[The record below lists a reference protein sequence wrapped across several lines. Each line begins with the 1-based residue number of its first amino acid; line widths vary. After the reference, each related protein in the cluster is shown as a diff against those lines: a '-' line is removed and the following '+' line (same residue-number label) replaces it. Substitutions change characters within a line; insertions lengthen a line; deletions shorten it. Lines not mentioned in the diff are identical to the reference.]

1 MRATAHGPFELLAGS
16 TLAAAFLTSW
26 LGLAGPAAAGNAS
39 QAGTSATHATEGA
52 AQSTAQDSDSAD
64 APSPAPASLS
74 MQSLQEVVVT
84 GSRIK
89 QPTLT
94 GSAALQVVN
103 SAELKAEGT
112 QSIETMLNA
121 LPSVQGNFS
130 LTQTSN
136 PGGARG
142 VANVDLRGLG
152 PSRTLTLIDG
162 KRVMPGSPLGG
173 PEADLNFIPQA
184 LIERVEVL
192 TGGASSVYGSDA
204 VAGVVNF
211 IMKKDFNGF
220 AIDSQG
226 NITGAGD
233 GASYDTTLIWG
244 SNLAGGAGNVTL
256 YAGYSHFNAVSDG
269 QRPFGVYA
277 LATLPNGQPATSASQ
292 CQAVYGPASIVA
304 FSRCSAG
311 SSAIPNGRFIS
322 DDRAAAG
329 LAAAGIVDPAGSPAI
344 LPDNGEQY
352 NFNPLNYLRLPDD
365 RYNLGGFA
373 HRELSPHLDLYGS
386 AMFMQDESITQA
398 APDAIINTF
407 NVNCDNPLLS
417 AQEQAWLCADAGL
430 SPTSLA
436 KVVFFKR
443 TVEAGNR
450 EDDIRHTDYRIVF
463 GAKGALVDDFSYDIS
478 VQRGESRLDENFSGV
493 LSETNLQQALLA
505 TTGPNGSVVCENPAG
520 GCVPANVFQVGGLTA
535 AQLKYLG
542 ITAQEQGTT
551 VEKVGSASVSGDLTP
566 YHIVSPLA
574 KNGVGVAAGL
584 EYRQEAL
591 NFLPDQEYQS
601 GALGSPT
608 PPVSGRFNV
617 RDYFG
622 ELQLPVIE
630 DRPYARLLQL
640 DTAYRLSDYQIQGR
654 GSSLLTHAYKFGVR
668 YAPIRDV
675 TLRWSWN
682 RAVRA
687 PDINELF
694 FPSAVGGV
702 TGSDPCSGAINPATG
717 VVSGGATLAQCERT
731 GVTAAQY
738 GTIQQC
744 PAGLCNGLGGGNR
757 DLQAESA
764 ITRQLGVVL
773 TPRFLRGFAAT
784 IDYYEITISKEIGTV
799 RFGTVLTECINQGLF
814 CDAIHRGSAG
824 ELFGSP
830 TAYVS
835 GTNVNVGYVRE
846 KGVDFSF
853 DYHRDLSDFG
863 LRNAGR
869 VALSFAGTY
878 LKSLEEQAAPGVP
891 AYDCAGLYG
900 FTCGFPRPHWRHT
913 MRATWLAPS
922 DWAVAGLGVSLR
934 WRYIGSASLD
944 KNQTGT
950 ILAQGTPD
958 LVDAVLDR
966 RQYLDLTLSYQMRSQ
981 DVAFRFGVNNLTG
994 VDPPLT
1000 STTGANSFANPQFF
1014 GDANTYP
1021 VLYDSLGRVIFL
1033 GVTANF

>member
-1 MRATAHGPFELLAGS
+1 MRAKARGSLELLTRSA
-16 TLAAAFLTSW
+16 LATFPILW
-26 LGLAGPAAAGNAS
+26 LGMS
-39 QAGTSATHATEGA
+39 GA
-52 AQSTAQDSDSAD
+52 ARAAD
-64 APSPAPASLS
+64 APQAAAPADSQS
-74 MQSLQEVVVT
+74 AASASIATQSLQQVVVT

-103 SAELKAEGT
+103 SGELKAEGT
-112 QSIETMLNA
+112 QSIETMLDT
-121 LPSVQGNFS
+121 LPSVQGDFS

-184 LIERVEVL
+184 LVERVEVL

-211 IMKKDFNGF
+211 IMKKDFSGF
-220 AIDSQG
+220 SIDAQG
-226 NITGAGD
+226 NVTGAGD
-233 GASYDTTLIWG
+233 GASYDTTLVWG
-244 SNLAGGAGNVTL
+244 SNFDNGAGNVTL
-256 YAGYSHFNAVSDG
+256 YAGYSHFNAVTDG

-277 LATLPNGQPATSASQ
+277 LATLPNGQPATSAAQ
-292 CQAVYGPASIVA
+292 CKASYGPASIVA
-304 FSRCSAG
+304 FDRCSAG
-311 SSAIPNGRFIS
+311 SSAIPNGRFTS
-322 DDRAAAG
+322 NDRAAAG
-329 LAAAGIVDPAGSPAI
+329 LPATGIVDPAGTPTI
-344 LPDNGEQY
+344 LPDNGAQY

-373 HRELSPHLDLYGS
+373 HRQLGPHLDIYGS

-407 NVNCDNPLLS
+407 KVNCSNPLLS
-417 AQEQAWLCADAGL
+417 AQEEQWLCANAGL
-430 SPTSLA
+430 GPADTA
-436 KVVFFKR
+436 NVVFYKR
-443 TVEAGNR
+443 AVEAGNR
-450 EDDIRHTDYRIVF
+450 EDDIRHTDYRLVV
-463 GAKGALVDDFSYDIS
+463 GARGTIVDDLSYDIS
-478 VQRGESRLDENFSGV
+478 IQRGEARLDENFTGV

-505 TTGPNGSVVCENPAG
+505 TTSPDGSVVCENPAG
-520 GCVPANVFQVGGLTA
+520 GCVPANIFQVGGLTA

-542 ITAQEQGTT
+542 ISAQEQGTT

-574 KNGVGVAAGL
+574 KNGVGVAAGV

-591 NFLPDQEYQS
+591 NFLPDEEYQS

-608 PPVSGRFNV
+608 PPVAGRFNV

-630 DRPYARLLQL
+630 GKPFARLLQL
-640 DTAYRLSDYQIQGR
+640 DTAYRLSDYGIQGR

-668 YAPIRDV
+668 YAPIQDV

-694 FPSAVGGV
+694 FPSSVGGV
-702 TGSDPCSGAINPATG
+702 TGSDPCSGPVDPATG

-731 GVTAAQY
+731 GVTPAQY

-744 PAGLCNGLGGGNR
+744 PAGLCNGLQGGNR
-757 DLQAESA
+757 DLEAERA
-764 ITRQLGVVL
+764 ITRQFGLVL
-773 TPRFLRGFAAT
+773 TPRFLPSFAAT
-784 IDYYEITISKEIGTV
+784 IDYYEITISQEIGTV
-799 RFGTVLTECINQGLF
+799 SFSTVLTECVTQGLF
-814 CDAIHRGSAG
+814 CSAIHRGAAG
-824 ELFGSP
+824 DLFGSP
-830 TAYVS
+830 ASYIS
-835 GTNVNVGYVRE
+835 GTNVNVGYVKER
-846 KGVDFSF
+846 GVDFNF
-853 DYHRDLSDFG
+853 DYRRSLSDFG
-863 LRNAGR
+863 LGNTGR

-878 LKSLEEQAAPGVP
+878 LSSLQEQAAPGVP

-900 FTCGFPRPHWRHT
+900 LTCGFPRPHWRHT
-913 MRATWLAPS
+913 MRATWMAPS
-922 DWAVAGLGVSLR
+922 DWALEGLGVSLR
-934 WRYIGSASLD
+934 WRYIGSVGLD
-944 KNQTGT
+944 KNRTGT
-950 ILAQGTPD
+950 ILAQGKPD
-958 LVDAVLDR
+958 FVDAVLDR
-966 RQYLDLTLSYQMRSQ
+966 RQYLDLTLSYQLKAQ
-981 DVAFRFGVNNLTG
+981 DVAFRLGVNNLTG

-1000 STTGANSFANPQFF
+1000 STTGANAFANPQFF

-1033 GVTANF
+1033 GVAASF

>member
-1 MRATAHGPFELLAGS
+1 LALPARAAL
-16 TLAAAFLTSW
+16 AAFLTSW
-26 LGLAGPAAAGNAS
+26 LAITGPATAG
-39 QAGTSATHATEGA
+39 EA
-52 AQSTAQDSDSAD
+52 AQGVAADSNS
-64 APSPAPASLS
+64 SPAQNAAPGGAGAETSPASASLS
-74 MQSLQEVVVT
+74 MQSLKEVVVT

-103 SAELKAEGT
+103 SGELKAEGT
-112 QSIETMLNA
+112 QSIETMLDA
-121 LPSVQGNFS
+121 LPSVQGDFS

-184 LIERVEVL
+184 LVERVEVL

-211 IMKKDFNGF
+211 IIKNNFNGF
-220 AIDSQG
+220 SIDAQG
-226 NITGAGD
+226 DVTGAGD
-233 GASYDTTLIWG
+233 GASYDTTLVWG

-256 YAGYSHFNAVSDG
+256 YAGYSHFNAVTDG

-277 LATLPNGQPATSASQ
+277 LATLPNGQPATSNAQ

-304 FSRCSAG
+304 FDRCSAG
-311 SSAIPNGRFIS
+311 SSAIPNGRFTS

-329 LAAAGIVDPAGSPAI
+329 LKATGIVDPAGTPTI
-344 LPDNGEQY
+344 LPDNGAQY
-352 NFNPLNYLRLPDD
+352 NFNPYNYLRLPDD

-373 HRELSPHLDLYGS
+373 HREINPHLDVYGS

-398 APDAIINTF
+398 APDAIISTF
-407 NVNCDNPLLS
+407 NINCSNPLLS
-417 AQEQAWLCADAGL
+417 SQEQTWLCTDAGL
-430 SPTSLA
+430 GPTSLA
-436 KVVFFKR
+436 KVVFYKR
-443 TVEAGNR
+443 SVEAGNR
-450 EDDIRHTDYRIVF
+450 EDDIRHTDYRIVL

-478 VQRGESRLDENFSGV
+478 VQRGEAKLDENFTGV

-505 TTGPNGSVVCENPAG
+505 TTGAGGSAVCENAAG
-520 GCVPANVFQVGGLTA
+520 GCVPANIFQVGGLTA

-542 ITAQEQGTT
+542 ITAQEQGST
-551 VEKVGSASVSGDLTP
+551 VEKVGTASVSGDLTP
-566 YHIVSPLA
+566 YHIISPLA
-574 KNGVGVAAGL
+574 KTGVGVAAGA

-622 ELQLPVIE
+622 ELQLPLIE
-630 DRPYARLLQL
+630 DKPFARLLQL
-640 DTAYRLSDYQIQGR
+640 DTAYRLSDYQIEGR

-668 YAPIRDV
+668 YAPIQDV

-694 FPSAVGGV
+694 FPSSVGGV
-702 TGSDPCSGAINPATG
+702 TGSDPCSGPVDPATG

-731 GVTAAQY
+731 GVTPGQY

-744 PAGLCNGLGGGNR
+744 PAGLCNGLQGGNR
-757 DLQAESA
+757 DLQAERA
-764 ITRQLGVVL
+764 ITRQFGVVL

-784 IDYYEITISKEIGTV
+784 IDYYDITISQEIGTV
-799 RFGTVLTECINQGLF
+799 SFSTVLTECITQGLF
-814 CDAIHRGSAG
+814 CDAVHRGGAG
-824 ELFGSP
+824 DLFGSP
-830 TAYVS
+830 DSYVS

-846 KGVDFSF
+846 RGVDFSF
-853 DYHRDLSDFG
+853 EYQRALSDFG
-863 LRNAGR
+863 LRDAGR
-869 VALSFAGTY
+869 VALSFTGTY
-878 LKSLEEQAAPGVP
+878 LDSFKEQAAPGVA

-900 FTCGFPRPHWRHT
+900 LTCGFPRPHWRHT
-913 MRATWLAPS
+913 MRASWLAPAGS
-922 DWAVAGLGVSLR
+922 AIAGLGVSLR
-934 WRYIGSASLD
+934 WRYIGSVGLD
-944 KNQTGT
+944 KNRTGT
-950 ILAQGTPD
+950 ILAQGKPD
-958 LVDAVLDR
+958 SEDAALEK
-966 RQYLDLTLSYQMRSQ
+966 RQYLDLTLSYQLESQ
-981 DVAFRFGVNNLTG
+981 DVAFRLGVKNLTG

-1000 STTGANSFANPQFF
+1000 STTGANAFANPQFF

-1021 VLYDSLGRVIFL
+1021 VLYDSLGRVVFL

>member
-1 MRATAHGPFELLAGS
+1 MRASAFELLARS
-16 TLAAAFLTSW
+16 TLAAFPTIW
-26 LGLAGPAAAGNAS
+26 LATATAMAAGTTDSASSNATTEVAQDASRRDASAEAPAATAAS
-39 QAGTSATHATEGA
+39 V
-52 AQSTAQDSDSAD
+52 
-64 APSPAPASLS
+64 S
-74 MQSLQEVVVT
+74 MQSLQQVVVT

-103 SAELKAEGT
+103 SGELKAEGT
-112 QSIETMLNA
+112 QTIDTLLDT

-152 PSRTLTLIDG
+152 PARTLTLIDG

-184 LIERVEVL
+184 LVERVEVL

-211 IMKKDFNGF
+211 IMKKDFNGLQVD
-220 AIDSQG
+220 AQG
-226 NITGAGD
+226 DITGTGD
-233 GASYDTTLIWG
+233 GASYDTTLVWG
-244 SNLAGGAGNVTL
+244 SNFGDGAGNVTL
-256 YAGYSHFNAVSDG
+256 YAGYSHFNAVTDG
-269 QRPFGVYA
+269 QRDFGVHA
-277 LATLPNGQPATSASQ
+277 LATLPNGQPATSAAQ

-304 FSRCSAG
+304 FGRCSAG

-322 DDRAAAG
+322 NDRSAAG
-329 LAAAGIVDPAGSPAI
+329 LSSGGLVDPGGTAAI

-373 HRELSPHLDLYGS
+373 HRVLNPHLDIYGS
-386 AMFMQDESITQA
+386 AMFMQDESTTQA
-398 APDAIINTF
+398 APDAIIDTF
-407 NVNCDNPLLS
+407 NINCDNPLLS
-417 AQEQAWLCADAGL
+417 SQEQAWLCTDAGL
-430 SPTSLA
+430 SPAGKAS
-436 KVVFFKR
+436 VVFFKR
-443 TVEAGNR
+443 TAEAGNR
-450 EDDIRHTDYRIVF
+450 EDDIRHTDYRVVV
-463 GAKGALVDDFSYDIS
+463 GAKGALIDDLSYDIS
-478 VQRGESRLDENFSGV
+478 IQRGEARLDENFSGV

-505 TTGPNGSVVCENPAG
+505 TTGSGGSIVCENPAG
-520 GCVPANVFQVGGLTA
+520 GCVPANIFQVGGLTA
-535 AQLKYLG
+535 PQLKYLG

-566 YHIVSPLA
+566 YHLVSPLA
-574 KNGVGVAAGL
+574 NNGVGVAAGL

-591 NFLPDQEYQS
+591 NFLPDEEYQS

-630 DRPYARLLQL
+630 DRPFARLLQL
-640 DTAYRLSDYQIQGR
+640 DSAYRLSDYQIEGR
-654 GSSLLTHAYKFGVR
+654 SSSLLTHAYKLGVR
-668 YAPIRDV
+668 FAPIRDV

-694 FPSAVGGV
+694 FPSSVGGA
-702 TGSDPCSGAINPATG
+702 TGSDPCSGPVDPATG
-717 VVSGGATLAQCERT
+717 VVSGGATLAQCART
-731 GVTAAQY
+731 GVTSAQY

-757 DLQAESA
+757 DLQAERA
-764 ITRQLGVVL
+764 ITRQLGLVL
-773 TPRFLRGFAAT
+773 TPRFLQGFAAT
-784 IDYYEITISKEIGTV
+784 IDYYDITISQEIGTV
-799 RFGTVLTECINQGLF
+799 GFSTVLTECTTQGLF
-814 CDAIHRGSAG
+814 CDAIHRSAAG
-824 ELFGSP
+824 NLFGSP
-830 TAYVS
+830 DAYVA
-835 GTNVNVGYVRE
+835 GTNVNVGFVRE
-846 KGVDFSF
+846 RGVDVSF
-853 DYHRDLSDFG
+853 DYQRNLGDFG
-863 LRNAGR
+863 LGDAGR
-869 VALSFAGTY
+869 LALSFAGTY
-878 LKSLEEQAAPGVP
+878 VHSLEEQAAPGVP

-913 MRATWLAPS
+913 LRASWLAP
-922 DWAVAGLGVSLR
+922 AGGPLGGLGVSAR
-934 WRYIGSASLD
+934 WRYIGSVSLD

-950 ILAQGTPD
+950 ILAQGAPD
-958 LVDAVLDR
+958 LVDAVLGS
-966 RQYLDLTLSYQMRSQ
+966 RQYLDLTLSYQLRAE
-981 DVAFRFGVNNLTG
+981 DVTFRLGVNNLTG
-994 VDPPLT
+994 SDPPLT